1 MDGKYL
7 LQKGRTWYVRL
18 AIPKMVQDILGGQE
32 FVKSLKTRDYQ
43 EAKLLKHKYLDRY
56 AQMISI
62 AKKQLGSNRSKEE
75 QLIDCG
81 LMLRQFNEKNR
92 SNDDTWNSDVLE
104 SKLEELWGPEVAHSI
119 LNAHHH
125 DYKGTQVPIGIVK
138 ALKDAYR
145 ASDPDTAL
153 LSLMKDK
160 FIEVQKRSL
169 KEYTCSRK
177 LMNLERFIG
186 WYGDKDIRSVQKKHV
201 SEFLSELIEREN
213 YAKNTIDGILGD
225 LSSFFNWAEGS
236 GLIRHNPVTGVSKVI
251 PRPKGKSIN
260 DLANLPYTHEMLQR
274 WFDHIKNEPNILVI
288 SAIALYS
295 GMRLDEI
302 CSLKKADLDEDCFLV
317 TNGKT
322 GSSIRKIPIHKILI
336 PLVNGLYDSSSHD
349 YLIKGLKS
357 YHDDRSHYVGKIM
370 TTRRKQLGFEKRKYT
385 FHSFRSNFMTEMDN
399 LGTKLSIT
407 QTIVGHTHKNLV
419 RDVYSSGVRIERQ
432 RDALNR
438 LSFGEIDNLVNR
450 INVIHI

>member
-7 LQKGRTWYVRL
+7 LKRGRTWYVRF
-18 AIPKMVQDILGGQE
+18 AIPYSVQDIFGKQE
-32 FVKSLKTRDYQ
+32 FVQSLKTKDFQ

-56 AQMISI
+56 AQMISV
-62 AKKQLGSNRSKEE
+62 AKRQLGSNRSKED

-92 SNDDTWNSDVLE
+92 SNDDSWNSDVLE
-104 SKLEELWGPEVAHSI
+104 SKLEELWGPEVAHSV
-119 LNAHHH
+119 LNGHHH
-125 DYKGTQVPIGIVK
+125 DYKGTQVPIGIVE
-138 ALKDAYR
+138 ALKDAYK

-236 GLIRHNPVTGVSKVI
+236 GLVSHNPVNGVSKVI
-251 PRPKGKSIN
+251 PIPKGKSIN
-260 DLANLPYTHEMLQR
+260 DQSNLPYSNDMLER
-274 WFDHIKNEPNILVI
+274 WFDHIKDEPMIFGI
-288 SAIALYS
+288 SCIGLYS

-302 CSLKKADLDEDCFLV
+302 CSLKKEDVVDDCF
-317 TNGKT
+317 
-322 GSSIRKIPIHKILI
+322 
-336 PLVNGLYDSSSHD
+336 
-349 YLIKGLKS
+349 
-357 YHDDRSHYVGKIM
+357 
-370 TTRRKQLGFEKRKYT
+370 
-385 FHSFRSNFMTEMDN
+385 
-399 LGTKLSIT
+399 SIT
-407 QTIVGHTHKNLV
+407 VVKT
-419 RDVYSSGVRIERQ
+419 
-432 RDALNR
+432 
-438 LSFGEIDNLVNR
+438 
-450 INVIHI
+450 

>member
-1 MDGKYL
+1 
-7 LQKGRTWYVRL
+7 
-18 AIPKMVQDILGGQE
+18 
-32 FVKSLKTRDYQ
+32 
-43 EAKLLKHKYLDRY
+43 
-56 AQMISI
+56 
-62 AKKQLGSNRSKEE
+62 
-75 QLIDCG
+75 
-81 LMLRQFNEKNR
+81 
-92 SNDDTWNSDVLE
+92 
-104 SKLEELWGPEVAHSI
+104 
-119 LNAHHH
+119 
-125 DYKGTQVPIGIVK
+125 
-138 ALKDAYR
+138 
-145 ASDPDTAL
+145 
-153 LSLMKDK
+153 
-160 FIEVQKRSL
+160 
-169 KEYTCSRK
+169 
-177 LMNLERFIG
+177 MNLERFIG
-186 WYGDKDIRSVQKKHV
+186 WYGEKDIRSVQKKHV

-274 WFDHIKNEPNILVI
+274 WFDHIKNEPTILVI

-322 GSSIRKIPIHKILI
+322 GSSIRKIPVHKILI
-336 PLVNGLYDSSSHD
+336 PLVKGLYDSSSHD
-349 YLIKGLKS
+349 YLIEGLKS
-357 YHDDRSHYVGKIM
+357 YHGDRSHYVGKIM
-370 TTRRKQLGFEKRKYT
+370 TTRRKQLGFEKKKYT

-399 LGTKLSIT
+399 LGTDLAIT

-432 RDALNR
+432 RDSLNR
-438 LSFGEIDNLVNR
+438 LSFGEIDNQVKR
-450 INVIHI
+450 IKVIHI

>member
-1 MDGKYL
+1 
-7 LQKGRTWYVRL
+7 
-18 AIPKMVQDILGGQE
+18 
-32 FVKSLKTRDYQ
+32 
-43 EAKLLKHKYLDRY
+43 
-56 AQMISI
+56 
-62 AKKQLGSNRSKEE
+62 
-75 QLIDCG
+75 
-81 LMLRQFNEKNR
+81 
-92 SNDDTWNSDVLE
+92 
-104 SKLEELWGPEVAHSI
+104 
-119 LNAHHH
+119 
-125 DYKGTQVPIGIVK
+125 
-138 ALKDAYR
+138 
-145 ASDPDTAL
+145 
-153 LSLMKDK
+153 
-160 FIEVQKRSL
+160 
-169 KEYTCSRK
+169 
-177 LMNLERFIG
+177 MNLERFIG

-236 GLIRHNPVTGVSKVI
+236 GLIGYNPVTGVSKVI

-274 WFDHIKNEPNILVI
+274 WFDHIKNEPTILVI

-336 PLVNGLYDSSSHD
+336 PLVKDLYDFSSHD
-349 YLIKGLKS
+349 YLIEGLKS
-357 YHDDRSHYVGKIM
+357 YHDDRSHYIGKIM

>member
-56 AQMISI
+56 AQMISY
-62 AKKQLGSNRSKEE
+62 AKKQLRSNRSKED

-92 SNDDTWNSDVLE
+92 SNEDTWNSDVLE
-104 SKLEELWGPEVAHSI
+104 SKLEELWGPEVAHSV
-119 LNAHHH
+119 LNGHHH
-125 DYKGTQVPIGIVK
+125 DYKGTQVPIGIIE
-138 ALKDAYR
+138 ALKDAYK

-225 LSSFFNWAEGS
+225 LSSFFSWAEGS
-236 GLIRHNPVTGVSKVI
+236 GL
-251 PRPKGKSIN
+251 
-260 DLANLPYTHEMLQR
+260 
-274 WFDHIKNEPNILVI
+274 
-288 SAIALYS
+288 
-295 GMRLDEI
+295 
-302 CSLKKADLDEDCFLV
+302 
-317 TNGKT
+317 
-322 GSSIRKIPIHKILI
+322 KIGRAH
-336 PLVNGLYDSSSHD
+336 V
-349 YLIKGLKS
+349 
-357 YHDDRSHYVGKIM
+357 
-370 TTRRKQLGFEKRKYT
+370 
-385 FHSFRSNFMTEMDN
+385 
-399 LGTKLSIT
+399 
-407 QTIVGHTHKNLV
+407 
-419 RDVYSSGVRIERQ
+419 
-432 RDALNR
+432 
-438 LSFGEIDNLVNR
+438 
-450 INVIHI
+450 

>member
-1 MDGKYL
+1 
-7 LQKGRTWYVRL
+7 
-18 AIPKMVQDILGGQE
+18 
-32 FVKSLKTRDYQ
+32 
-43 EAKLLKHKYLDRY
+43 
-56 AQMISI
+56 
-62 AKKQLGSNRSKEE
+62 
-75 QLIDCG
+75 
-81 LMLRQFNEKNR
+81 
-92 SNDDTWNSDVLE
+92 
-104 SKLEELWGPEVAHSI
+104 
-119 LNAHHH
+119 
-125 DYKGTQVPIGIVK
+125 
-138 ALKDAYR
+138 
-145 ASDPDTAL
+145 
-153 LSLMKDK
+153 
-160 FIEVQKRSL
+160 
-169 KEYTCSRK
+169 
-177 LMNLERFIG
+177 MNLERFIG

-260 DLANLPYTHEMLQR
+260 DMSNLPYTHEMLQR
-274 WFDHIKNEPNILVI
+274 WFDHIKDEQTFLVI

-302 CSLKKADLDEDCFLV
+302 CSLKKSDLDEDCFLV
-317 TNGKT
+317 TTGKT

-336 PLVNGLYDSSSHD
+336 PLVKGLYDSTSHD
-349 YLIKGLKS
+349 NLIEGLKS
-357 YHDDRSHYVGKIM
+357 YHGDRSHYVGKIM

-438 LSFGEIDNLVNR
+438 LSFDEIDNLVNR